1 MWLLSLVLCSCLA
14 LSTWGQQASTP
25 IVDTQYGKVQG
36 KYMSLKGF
44 NKAVQ
49 VFLGVPFAKA
59 PLGSLRFT
67 PPQPP
72 EPWDYV
78 KITTTYPPMCIQ
90 DKDEGQLFSNLFTNR
105 NEKISL
111 EMSEDCLYLNIY
123 SPADLTKKMKLPVM
137 VWIHGGGLLTGA
149 ASTYDGLALS
159 TLENVVVV
167 TIQYRL
173 GILGFYSTGDEHAG
187 GNWGYL
193 DQVAALHWIQKNI
206 ASFGGDPGSVTIFG
220 ESAGGGCVSALIVSP
235 LAKNLFHRA
244 ISQSGV
250 VLMESLFSSDIKL
263 VTEKI
268 TKLIG
273 CKITTSASMVS
284 CIRQKTEEEILNTTV
299 QMKLFT
305 VDFLGD
311 PTQKIAFIPAVLDG
325 KFFPKNP
332 KEILAEKQFNHIPYI
347 VGINNNEFSWLLP
360 TLMKYPPFEDRMDQ
374 EKAMLLVWKSYP
386 LLKIP
391 QNLIP
396 LITKEYLGV
405 TNDPVKKKYLFMDMM
420 GDFFIGISAVMVARF
435 HMASGAPTYMYEFQ
449 HRSSFWGNMKPET
462 VRADHGDDIFPVLG
476 APFLKEGASEE
487 EKQLSRTMMKY
498 WANFARN
505 GDPNGEGLLKW
516 PAYDQDKQHLEFDI
530 NLAIGKKLK
539 DKRLEFWLKTQRQ
552 EMVSSAVF
560 HSSFHS
566 LAAISLLLTLISSII
581 S

>member
-1 MWLLSLVLCSCLA
+1 MWLLSLVFCSCLA
-14 LSTWGQQASTP
+14 LPTRGQHASTP
-25 IVDTQYGKVQG
+25 VVHTQYGKVQG
-36 KYMSLKGF
+36 KYTSLKGF
-44 NKAVQ
+44 NKPVQ

-59 PLGSLRFT
+59 PLGPLRFT

-78 KITTTYPPMCIQ
+78 KITTTYPPMCTQ
-90 DKDEGQLFSNLFTNR
+90 DPVGGQLFSDLFTNQ
-105 NEKISL
+105 NEKVSL
-111 EMSEDCLYLNIY
+111 KMSEDCLYLNIY

-173 GILGFYSTGDEHAG
+173 GIFGFYSTGDEHAK

-193 DQVAALHWIQKNI
+193 DQVSALHWIQKNI
-206 ASFGGDPGSVTIFG
+206 ASFGGDPGLVTIFG

-235 LAKNLFHRA
+235 LTKNLFHRA

-250 VLMESLFSSDIKL
+250 VLMESLFTSNIKPI
-263 VTEKI
+263 TEKI
-268 TKLIG
+268 TTLTG
-273 CKITTSASMVS
+273 CKITTSASMVH
-284 CIRQKTEEEILNTTV
+284 CIRQKTEEEILNTTLK
-299 QMKLFT
+299 MKLFT
-305 VDFLGD
+305 VDFFGD
-311 PTQKIAFIPAVLDG
+311 PTKKIAFIPAVLDG
-325 KFFPKNP
+325 VFFPKNP
-332 KEILAEKQFNHIPYI
+332 KELLAKKQFNHIPYI

-374 EKAMLLVWKSYP
+374 EKAMLLVWRSYP
-386 LLKIP
+386 LLKIS

-396 LITKEYLGV
+396 LITEEYLGI
-405 TNDPVKKKYLFMDMM
+405 TNDTVKKKYLFMEMM
-420 GDFFIGISAVMVARF
+420 GDFFIGISAVMVAQF
-435 HMASGAPTYMYEFQ
+435 HMASGSPTYMYEFQ
-449 HRSSFWGNMKPET
+449 HRSSFWGNMKPEN
-462 VRADHGDDIFPVLG
+462 VKADHGDDIFPVLG

-505 GDPNGEGLLKW
+505 GDPNGEDLLKW
-516 PAYDQDKQHLEFDI
+516 PAYDQNKQHLEFDI
-530 NLAIGKKLK
+530 NITIGKELK
-539 DKRLEFWLKTQRQ
+539 DKKLEFWSKTQSQ
-552 EMVSSAVF
+552 KMISSAVL

-566 LAAISLLLTLISSII
+566 LASNSLLLTLLTFMIS
-581 S
+581 